1 MLVAI
6 VGMPGAGKSE
16 VSGHLKD
23 KLKFGYLRFGDV
35 VEDGVKE
42 QGKEVNEKN
51 EREYREKIREELGM
65 KAVAVKL
72 DPKIKEAIK
81 SDKNIVLD
89 GLYSWEE
96 YEHLK
101 RKYPN
106 LVLINVSATPATRY
120 KRLSVRPHRPL
131 NSKEAR
137 SRDVAELVGL
147 NKGGPIALADFLI
160 VNEGSIEDLHKE
172 TDRVVG
178 DIESNRYWISEE

>member
-6 VGMPGAGKSE
+6 VGMPGAGKSS
-16 VSGHLKD
+16 VSNYLKD

-42 QGKEVNEKN
+42 QGKEVNESN
-51 EREYREKIREELGM
+51 EREYRENIRKELGM

-72 DPKIKEAIK
+72 DPKIKESMK
-81 SDKNIVLD
+81 EEKNVVLD

-96 YEHLK
+96 YEYLK
-101 RKYPN
+101 EKYPN
-106 LVLINVSATPATRY
+106 LVLINIYATPATRY

-131 NSKEAR
+131 KSKEAR

-160 VNEGSIEDLHKE
+160 VNEASIEELYKE
-172 TDRVVG
+172 TEKIFKE
-178 DIESNRYWISEE
+178 IESERYWVGKE